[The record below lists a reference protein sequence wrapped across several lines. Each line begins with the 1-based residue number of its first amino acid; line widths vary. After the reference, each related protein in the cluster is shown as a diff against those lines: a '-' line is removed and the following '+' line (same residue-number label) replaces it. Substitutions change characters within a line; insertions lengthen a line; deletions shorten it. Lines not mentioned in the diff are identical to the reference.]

1 MSPKEIYCESF
12 CTMRVNKVWI
22 VLLVVFILCKEGDL
36 LAQKAKQTKQ
46 TKQAAAP
53 SLTDPELKAHEQK
66 VKDMVAFLEYVL
78 NTLGNSSTSARDKD
92 VLITESYTKI
102 FRDAK
107 VQVEDDLVEKRNVIT
122 NKDVQAYLKDVD
134 FFFDNIKF
142 EFKIKDIQGK
152 VNANDK
158 LFYKVSLI
166 RNIQGMTAEGQA
178 INNTIPRYI
187 EINYDP
193 NDKDLKIVS
202 IYTNE
207 FNEKTALTNWWKELS
222 FEWQSIFKKKM
233 NVIGDS
239 MQLND
244 IKNVIALDALDLSGN
259 SYIQDVEP
267 LTQLVDLQHLD
278 LSGTAVTDITPLRNL
293 TGLTSLNLSNTNVED
308 LSALKYSDKLV
319 DLNINNTLVSDI
331 SVFEKFLNLE
341 HLEMKNTSV
350 TDFTMIQNLTQL
362 NYLSLEN
369 SKILD
374 ITPLGSL
381 TMMGELNLSRT
392 GIVNLAPLSSMKSL
406 ALLDLD
412 SAKFTDISILK
423 TLDALEVLSVNYT
436 AISNL
441 SPLQDLKKLERIYCD
456 HTLVNRDLADSF
468 MASNPEVLVIFDSE
482 DLRGWWNTLPAE
494 WKTVLSGTAKI
505 QINPT
510 KEELAQVTNIDSIN
524 VSDNASVL
532 DLEPLKKLPKL
543 RAVVA
548 AKTSIKDLTP
558 LKDHRDIRVLDVSHT
573 NVADISAV
581 SHMSKLTVLKA
592 DNSDIQNL
600 EALTSL
606 PTLQSVYA
614 DETAI
619 DNSIVQEFLEKRPSC
634 LVIYKTSNLEQW
646 WDSLPDAWKQVFQT
660 QVPIRPKS
668 RKEDLHRLVELE
680 TIHFKDAPVTELTS
694 LGPFVLIKELD
705 FSGTGISDMTPLAS
719 IQSLRS
725 LHATNSPIRA
735 LAPLSSITTLEDLDL
750 SNTPVEDLRPIR
762 PLENLK
768 VFNCSG
774 TQVSS
779 LNALEQLF
787 LESIDFSNT
796 SVKNMDAIF
805 GMPLKTLK
813 CYNTRISS
821 KTVEKFKSSNPS
833 CNVVFYK

>member
-1 MSPKEIYCESF
+1 MK
-12 CTMRVNKVWI
+12 VNSTWI
-22 VLLVVFILCKEGDL
+22 AIVFFLTVCAGGPL
-36 LAQKAKQTKQ
+36 FAQKSKQV
-46 TKQAAAP
+46 KQAAKP
-53 SLTDPELKAHEQK
+53 TDPELKQHEQK

-78 NTLGNSSTSARDKD
+78 NTLGNNSTSARDKD

-166 RNIQGMTAEGQA
+166 RNIQGMTAEGKA

-187 EINYDP
+187 EVNYDP

-222 FEWQSIFKKKM
+222 FEWQSIFKQKM
-233 NVIGDS
+233 NVLSDS

-259 SYIQDVEP
+259 SYIQDIEP

-278 LSGTAVTDITPLRNL
+278 LSGTSITDITPLRNL

-308 LSALKYSDKLV
+308 LSALKYSDKLL
-319 DLNINNTLVSDI
+319 DLNISNTLVSDI
-331 SVFEKFLNLE
+331 SVFEKFVNLE

-350 TDFTMIQNLTQL
+350 TDFTMLQNLTQL
-362 NYLSLEN
+362 KYLSLEN
-369 SKILD
+369 SQILD

-392 GIVNLAPLSSMKSL
+392 GIVNLSPLSAMKSL

-412 SAKFTDISILK
+412 SAKFTDISIMKNLEG
-423 TLDALEVLSVNYT
+423 LEVLSVNYT
-436 AISNL
+436 TISNL

-456 HTLVNRDLADSF
+456 HTLVNRDLADAF

-543 RAVVA
+543 RSVVA
-548 AKTSIKDLTP
+548 AKTPIKDLTP
-558 LKDHRDIRVLDVSHT
+558 LKDHRDIRVLDISNT
-573 NVADISAV
+573 NVTDISAI
-581 SHMSKLTVLKA
+581 SHMSKLTLLKA

-600 EALTSL
+600 EALTNLPSL
-606 PTLQSVYA
+606 KSVYA
-614 DETAI
+614 
-619 DNSIVQEFLEKRPSC
+619 C
-634 LVIYKTSNLEQW
+634 LVVYKTSTLEQW
-646 WDSLPDAWKQVFQT
+646 WDALPDAWKQVFQT

-668 RKEDLHRLVELE
+668 RSEDLHRLIELE

-694 LGPFVLIKELD
+694 LGPFVRIKELD
-705 FSGTGISDMTPLAS
+705 FSGTGISDMSPLTT
-719 IQSLRS
+719 IKSLKS
-725 LHATNSPIRA
+725 LHATNSPIRV
-735 LAPLSSITTLEDLDL
+735 LAPLSSITTLEDLDI

-779 LNALEQLF
+779 LTSLEQLF

-796 SVKNMDAIF
+796 SVKNMDALF

-813 CYNTRISS
+813 CYNTRVSS